1 MTPTPALGKAVVSL
15 NTGLEDPETVTVAFL
30 VSVGAAEQGRATL
43 MSLTKEAVRLIQP
56 GFAVSYACE
65 GCPPLADL
73 VAHMRQPAGVTSPAR
88 PASPPAVSSPRTCF
102 TTPSRAAPSSCGSGS
117 APKGPRLS
125 PTEDN
130 SQPTNQP
137 TNR

>member
-15 NTGLEDPETVTVAFL
+15 NTGLEVPETVTVAFL

-73 VAHMRQPAGVTSPAR
+73 VARCEAAGGSYFACPICLASRRVEPSNMLQNPEPGGTVLEVDRRRWGHDVLLLRTPA
-88 PASPPAVSSPRTCF
+88 
-102 TTPSRAAPSSCGSGS
+102 
-117 APKGPRLS
+117 
-125 PTEDN
+125 
-130 SQPTNQP
+130 NQP